1 MKIKSEI
8 FCTAF
13 CTLCVTFS
21 QHIFFYVAEEAIRIQ
36 HNFTTLQE
44 ELPGIDFVTHMLKHV
59 LSHSNI
65 SDIDRCGGV
74 FRQKSKLIK
83 IVLMKGMSTCEEFLK
98 SIELI
103 LKRRDLVQQ
112 MKNYSD
118 AVTKRG
124 NSQNARLLLLYV
136 IKKPHIISLPNNCI
150 LYIKG

>member
-1 MKIKSEI
+1 
-8 FCTAF
+8 
-13 CTLCVTFS
+13 
-21 QHIFFYVAEEAIRIQ
+21 
-36 HNFTTLQE
+36 
-44 ELPGIDFVTHMLKHV
+44 
-59 LSHSNI
+59 
-65 SDIDRCGGV
+65 
-74 FRQKSKLIK
+74 
-83 IVLMKGMSTCEEFLK
+83 MSTCEEFLK

-150 LYIKG
+150 LYIKR